1 MFLLTFQK
9 MFLSCWINFY
19 WMVDDT
25 WWEFFTSFIAVYFFL
40 TLVIIMGWYT
50 WVAFHCYYL

>member
-1 MFLLTFQK
+1 MFLA
-9 MFLSCWINFY
+9 CWINFY